1 MTTIKTALRARLFL
15 SMNLLARRLP
25 LACCCRQDHKLE
37 SRSNNKMNQPVW
49 HEPGVT
55 RAQRWN
61 KHGLAGATVWL
72 TGLSGSG
79 KSTIANELAR
89 ELLNTSRLAY
99 ILDADNVR
107 HGLNADLGFTDE
119 DRAENIRRM
128 AEVAC
133 LFADSGLVAVV
144 PIISPF
150 IASRA
155 HARKIHEDRN
165 LKFIE
170 VHVATPLDECE
181 RRDTKGL
188 YAKVRSGD
196 MTGLSGVDSPYEAPT
211 SPDVVVGANSE
222 SLQQSVAM
230 IMAKLLVRVGA

>member
-1 MTTIKTALRARLFL
+1 
-15 SMNLLARRLP
+15 MNLLARRLP

-188 YAKVRSGD
+188 YAKIRNGD
-196 MTGLSGVDSPYEAPT
+196 MTGLSGVDSPYEAPK

>member
-1 MTTIKTALRARLFL
+1 MSEAI
-15 SMNLLARRLP
+15 
-25 LACCCRQDHKLE
+25 
-37 SRSNNKMNQPVW
+37 W

-55 RAQRWN
+55 RSQRWN
-61 KHGLAGATVWL
+61 KHGLYGATVWL

-79 KSTIANELAR
+79 KSTIATELAR

-107 HGLNADLGFTDE
+107 LGLNSDLGYSDD
-119 DRAENIRRM
+119 DRTENIRRM

-133 LFADSGLVAVV
+133 LFADSGTVAIV

-150 IASRA
+150 IASRE
-155 HARKIHEDRN
+155 HARKIHEQRQ
-165 LKFIE
+165 LRFIE
-170 VHVATPLDECE
+170 VHVATPVDECE

-188 YAKVRSGD
+188 YAKVRNGEI
-196 MTGLSGVDSPYEAPT
+196 TGLSGVDSPYEAPT
-211 SPDVVVGANSE
+211 SPDVIVGLANE

-230 IMAKLLVRVGA
+230 ILAKLLVKAGS

>member
-1 MTTIKTALRARLFL
+1 MSEAI
-15 SMNLLARRLP
+15 
-25 LACCCRQDHKLE
+25 
-37 SRSNNKMNQPVW
+37 W

-55 RAQRWN
+55 RSQRWN
-61 KHGLAGATVWL
+61 KHGLVGATVWL

-79 KSTIANELAR
+79 KSTIATELAR

-107 HGLNADLGFTDE
+107 LGLNSDLGYSDV
-119 DRAENIRRM
+119 DRTENIRRM

-133 LFADSGLVAVV
+133 LFADSGTVAIV

-155 HARKIHEDRN
+155 HARKIHEQRQ
-165 LKFIE
+165 LRFIE
-170 VHVATPLDECE
+170 VHVATPIDECE

-188 YAKVRSGD
+188 YAKVRSGQL
-196 MTGLSGVDSPYEAPT
+196 TGLSGVDSPYEAPK
-211 SPDVVVGANSE
+211 SPDVIVGMANE
-222 SLQQSVAM
+222 SLQESVSM
-230 IMAKLLVRVGA
+230 ILAKLLVKAGS

>member
-1 MTTIKTALRARLFL
+1 MSEAI
-15 SMNLLARRLP
+15 
-25 LACCCRQDHKLE
+25 
-37 SRSNNKMNQPVW
+37 W

-55 RAQRWN
+55 RSQRWN
-61 KHGLAGATVWL
+61 KHGLVGATVWL

-79 KSTIANELAR
+79 KSTIATELAR

-107 HGLNADLGFTDE
+107 LGLNSDLGYSDD
-119 DRAENIRRM
+119 DRTENIRRM

-133 LFADSGLVAVV
+133 LFADSGSVAIV

-150 IASRA
+150 IASRE
-155 HARKIHEDRN
+155 HARKIHEQRQ
-165 LKFIE
+165 LRFIE
-170 VHVATPLDECE
+170 VHVATPVDECE

-188 YAKVRSGD
+188 YAKVRNGEI
-196 MTGLSGVDSPYEAPT
+196 TGLSGVDSPYEAPK
-211 SPDVVVGANSE
+211 SPDVMVGIANE

-230 IMAKLLVRVGA
+230 ILAKLLVKAGS

>member
-1 MTTIKTALRARLFL
+1 
-15 SMNLLARRLP
+15 MNLLARQLP

-37 SRSNNKMNQPVW
+37 SRNNNKMNQPVW

-79 KSTIANELAR
+79 KSTIATELAR

-196 MTGLSGVDSPYEAPT
+196 MTGLSGVDSPYEAPK

>member
-1 MTTIKTALRARLFL
+1 
-15 SMNLLARRLP
+15 MNLLARRLP

-188 YAKVRSGD
+188 YAKVRNGD
-196 MTGLSGVDSPYEAPT
+196 MTGLSGVDSPYEAPK

-222 SLQQSVAM
+222 SLQRSVAM

>member
-1 MTTIKTALRARLFL
+1 MSEAI
-15 SMNLLARRLP
+15 
-25 LACCCRQDHKLE
+25 
-37 SRSNNKMNQPVW
+37 W

-55 RAQRWN
+55 RSQRWN
-61 KHGLAGATVWL
+61 KHGLYGATVWL

-79 KSTIANELAR
+79 KSTIATELAR

-107 HGLNADLGFTDE
+107 LGLNSDLGYSDD
-119 DRAENIRRM
+119 DRTENIRRM

-133 LFADSGLVAVV
+133 LFADSGTVAIV

-150 IASRA
+150 IASRE
-155 HARKIHEDRN
+155 HARKIHEQRQ
-165 LKFIE
+165 LRFIE
-170 VHVATPLDECE
+170 VHVATPVDECE

-188 YAKVRSGD
+188 YAKVRSGQL
-196 MTGLSGVDSPYEAPT
+196 TGLSGVDSPYEAPK
-211 SPDVVVGANSE
+211 SPDVIVGIANE

-230 IMAKLLVRVGA
+230 ILAKLLVKAGS

>member
-1 MTTIKTALRARLFL
+1 
-15 SMNLLARRLP
+15 
-25 LACCCRQDHKLE
+25 
-37 SRSNNKMNQPVW
+37 
-49 HEPGVT
+49 
-55 RAQRWN
+55 
-61 KHGLAGATVWL
+61 
-72 TGLSGSG
+72 
-79 KSTIANELAR
+79 
-89 ELLNTSRLAY
+89 
-99 ILDADNVR
+99 
-107 HGLNADLGFTDE
+107 
-119 DRAENIRRM
+119 
-128 AEVAC
+128 
-133 LFADSGLVAVV
+133 V

-188 YAKVRSGD
+188 YAKVRNGD
-196 MTGLSGVDSPYEAPT
+196 MTGLSGVDSPYEVPK

-222 SLQQSVAM
+222 SLQESVAM

>member
-1 MTTIKTALRARLFL
+1 MSEAI
-15 SMNLLARRLP
+15 
-25 LACCCRQDHKLE
+25 
-37 SRSNNKMNQPVW
+37 W

-55 RAQRWN
+55 RSQRWN
-61 KHGLAGATVWL
+61 KHGLYGATVWL

-79 KSTIANELAR
+79 KSTIATELAR

-107 HGLNADLGFTDE
+107 LGLNSDLGYSDD
-119 DRAENIRRM
+119 DRTENIRRM

-133 LFADSGLVAVV
+133 LFADSGTVAIV

-150 IASRA
+150 IASRE
-155 HARKIHEDRN
+155 HARKIHEQRQ
-165 LKFIE
+165 LRFME
-170 VHVATPLDECE
+170 VHVATPVDECE

-188 YAKVRSGD
+188 YAKMRNGEI
-196 MTGLSGVDSPYEAPT
+196 TGLSGVDSPYEAPK
-211 SPDVVVGANSE
+211 SPDVIVGIANE

-230 IMAKLLVRVGA
+230 ILAKLLVKAGS

>member
-1 MTTIKTALRARLFL
+1 MSEAI
-15 SMNLLARRLP
+15 
-25 LACCCRQDHKLE
+25 
-37 SRSNNKMNQPVW
+37 W

-55 RAQRWN
+55 RSQRWN
-61 KHGLAGATVWL
+61 KHGLVGATVWL

-79 KSTIANELAR
+79 KSTIATELAR

-107 HGLNADLGFTDE
+107 LGLNSDLGYSDD
-119 DRAENIRRM
+119 DRTENIRRM

-133 LFADSGLVAVV
+133 LFADSGTVAIV

-150 IASRA
+150 IASRE
-155 HARKIHEDRN
+155 HARKIHEQRQ
-165 LKFIE
+165 LRFIE
-170 VHVATPLDECE
+170 VHVATPVDECE

-188 YAKVRSGD
+188 YAKVRNGEI
-196 MTGLSGVDSPYEAPT
+196 TGLSGVDSPYEAPKT
-211 SPDVVVGANSE
+211 PDVIVGIANE

-230 IMAKLLVRVGA
+230 ILAKLLVKAGS

>member
-1 MTTIKTALRARLFL
+1 MTK
-15 SMNLLARRLP
+15 
-25 LACCCRQDHKLE
+25 
-37 SRSNNKMNQPVW
+37 PVW
-49 HEPGVT
+49 HEPLISRT
-55 RAQRWN
+55 QRWN
-61 KHGLAGATVWL
+61 KHGLSGATVWL

-89 ELLNTSRLAY
+89 ELMNTSRLAY
-99 ILDADNVR
+99 ILDADNLR
-107 HGLNADLGFTDE
+107 HGLSAGLGFSDD
-119 DRAENIRRM
+119 DRAENIRRV

-133 LFADSGLVAVV
+133 LFADAGIVAIV

-165 LKFIE
+165 MKFIE

-196 MTGLSGVDSPYEAPT
+196 MTGLSGVDSPYEAPV
-211 SPDVVVGANSE
+211 SPDVVVGANNE
-222 SLQQSVAM
+222 SLKQSVAM

>member
-188 YAKVRSGD
+188 YAKVRNGD
-196 MTGLSGVDSPYEAPT
+196 MTGLSGVDSPYEAPK

-222 SLQQSVAM
+222 SLQRSVAM

>member
-1 MTTIKTALRARLFL
+1 
-15 SMNLLARRLP
+15 
-25 LACCCRQDHKLE
+25 
-37 SRSNNKMNQPVW
+37 MNQPVW

-61 KHGLAGATVWL
+61 RHGLVGATVWL
-72 TGLSGSG
+72 TGFSGSG
-79 KSTIANELAR
+79 KSTIANGLAR
-89 ELLNTSRLAY
+89 ELLNTSRLSY

-107 HGLNADLGFTDE
+107 HGLNSDLGFSDDE
-119 DRAENIRRM
+119 RTENIRRI

-133 LFADSGLVAVV
+133 LFADSGTVAIV

-150 IASRA
+150 ITSRA

-170 VHVATPLDECE
+170 VHVATSLEECE
-181 RRDTKGL
+181 QRDTKGL

-196 MTGLSGVDSPYEAPT
+196 MTGLSGVDSPYEVPK
-211 SPDVVVGANSE
+211 SPDVVVGANNE
-222 SLQQSVAM
+222 TLQQSVAM
-230 IMAKLLVRVGA
+230 ILGKLLVKAGA

>member
-1 MTTIKTALRARLFL
+1 
-15 SMNLLARRLP
+15 
-25 LACCCRQDHKLE
+25 
-37 SRSNNKMNQPVW
+37 
-49 HEPGVT
+49 
-55 RAQRWN
+55 
-61 KHGLAGATVWL
+61 
-72 TGLSGSG
+72 
-79 KSTIANELAR
+79 
-89 ELLNTSRLAY
+89 
-99 ILDADNVR
+99 LDADNVR

-133 LFADSGLVAVV
+133 LLADSGLVAVV

-155 HARKIHEDRN
+155 HARRIHEDRN

-196 MTGLSGVDSPYEAPT
+196 MTGLSGVDSPYEAPK

>member
-1 MTTIKTALRARLFL
+1 MSEAI
-15 SMNLLARRLP
+15 
-25 LACCCRQDHKLE
+25 
-37 SRSNNKMNQPVW
+37 W

-55 RAQRWN
+55 RSQRWN
-61 KHGLAGATVWL
+61 KHGLYGATVWL

-79 KSTIANELAR
+79 KSTIATELAR

-107 HGLNADLGFTDE
+107 LGLNSDLGYSDD
-119 DRAENIRRM
+119 DRTENIRRM

-133 LFADSGLVAVV
+133 LFADSGTVAIV

-150 IASRA
+150 IASRE
-155 HARKIHEDRN
+155 HARKIHEQRQ
-165 LKFIE
+165 LRFIE
-170 VHVATPLDECE
+170 VHVATPVDECE

-188 YAKVRSGD
+188 YVKVRNGEI
-196 MTGLSGVDSPYEAPT
+196 TGLSGVDSPYEAPK
-211 SPDVVVGANSE
+211 SPDVIVGIANE

-230 IMAKLLVRVGA
+230 ILSKLLVKAGS